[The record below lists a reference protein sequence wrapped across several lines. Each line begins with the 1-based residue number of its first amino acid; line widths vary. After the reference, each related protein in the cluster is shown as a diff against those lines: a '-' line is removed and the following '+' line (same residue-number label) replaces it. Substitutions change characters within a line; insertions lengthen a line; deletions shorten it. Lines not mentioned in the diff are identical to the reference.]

1 MPDGGECSEFALGGG
16 GAEGVFQI
24 VGYTRLCSYS
34 HLCCL
39 SLMDIPCI
47 LVKRQSTLGFQTT
60 SNFFPVYC
68 ILQKLFHQIN
78 NLFVDDRLQ
87 VKIIQAIMIPFLYI
101 TQHKLTMLP
110 LCLVTRITGVDDF
123 TEDSDD
129 DDDDN
134 EEPENDDDPDWT
146 PEKLDE
152 VYQELGDDN
161 VNDSQTTKP
170 RYCIGRT
177 ITY

>member
-1 MPDGGECSEFALGGG
+1 MSVLNLRWEGG

-39 SLMDIPCI
+39 SLMDTPCI

-60 SNFFPVYC
+60 SNFLPVYC
-68 ILQKLFHQIN
+68 KLQKLFHQIN

-87 VKIIQAIMIPFLYI
+87 VKIIQAIIIPFLYI

-129 DDDDN
+129 DDDDDEN

-152 VYQELGDDN
+152 VYQEL
-161 VNDSQTTKP
+161 
-170 RYCIGRT
+170 
-177 ITY
+177 